1 MPENTPA
8 HENTSEVNSRFF
20 ALATFV
26 LVVGI
31 LKWSRD
37 ILIPLALAAMLAF
50 LLSPVVDW
58 LRRRHLNRILAVSL
72 TSVVALGLCVGLS
85 WTVFVQAFNVIDEL
99 PQYESNID
107 AKIERLHR
115 PNGSGTLSKAAGV
128 WERIEQQLKAKPN
141 LNGRPAPGAA
151 QAPVPVEVEASG
163 NTFLEMTRNVL
174 APLVGPLANAG
185 IVAVFVIA
193 ILLHRDDLHARFIR
207 LARAE
212 GLDESIRAIND
223 AGGRVSRYLLM
234 QLVVNAC
241 YGVPVALGLY
251 FLGLPNATLWG
262 LLATLL
268 RFIPYLGVWIAA
280 SFPVA
285 LALAIDPGWGK
296 VAIVLGLFALAEAV
310 TANIIEPW
318 VYGVHTGVSTL
329 ALMVAAVFWT
339 WLWGPAGLFLSTP
352 LTVCVVVLG
361 KHLPALKIFSM
372 LLAAE
377 DPRSAKRRRTI
388 MAGR

>member
-1 MPENTPA
+1 MPENA
-8 HENTSEVNSRFF
+8 NDSLELNSRFF
-20 ALATFV
+20 AIATFV

-37 ILIPLALAAMLAF
+37 ILIPMALAAMLAF

-58 LRRRHLNRILAVSL
+58 LRRHRVNRIVAVSL
-72 TSVVALGLCVGLS
+72 TSAVALGICVGLG
-85 WTVFVQAFNVIDEL
+85 WVVFVQAFNVVEEL
-99 PQYESNID
+99 PRYESNID
-107 AKIERLHR
+107 AKIQKLHR
-115 PNGSGTLSKAAGV
+115 PNGSGALSEAAGV
-128 WERIEQQLKAKPN
+128 WERIEQQLKSKPD
-141 LNGRPAPGAA
+141 LSHPPAGSA
-151 QAPVPVEVEASG
+151 QTPVPVEVESTG
-163 NTFLEMTRNVL
+163 GSFLEVTRSL
-174 APLVGPLANAG
+174 LTPLIGPLADAG
-185 IVAVFVIA
+185 IVTIFVVA
-193 ILLHRDDLHARFIR
+193 ILLQRDDLRARFIR

-212 GLDESIRAIND
+212 GLDESVQAIND
-223 AGGRVSRYLLM
+223 AGERVSRYLLM
-234 QLVVNAC
+234 QLVVNAS

-251 FLGLPNATLWG
+251 FLGLPNASLWG

-285 LALAIDPGWGK
+285 LALAVDPGWTK
-296 VAIVLGLFALAEAV
+296 VIVVLALFALAEAV

-361 KHLPALKIFSM
+361 KHVPALKIFSM
-372 LLAAE
+372 LLAA
-377 DPRSAKRRRTI
+377 DNGRAAKPRRAA

>member
-1 MPENTPA
+1 MPENA
-8 HENTSEVNSRFF
+8 NESSELNARFF
-20 ALATFV
+20 ALASFV

-31 LKWSRD
+31 LRWSRE

-50 LLSPVVDW
+50 LLSPAVDW
-58 LRRRHLNRILAVSL
+58 LRRRGLNRIVAVSL
-72 TSVVALGLCVGLS
+72 TSVVALGICVGLG
-85 WTVFVQAFNVIDEL
+85 WIVFVQAFNVVEEL
-99 PQYESNID
+99 PKYETNIE
-107 AKIERLHR
+107 AKIEKLHR
-115 PNGSGTLSKAAGV
+115 PNTSGALSDAAGLMA
-128 WERIEQQLKAKPN
+128 RIEKELKAQPEA
-141 LNGRPAPGAA
+141 LAPRSAGGAN
-151 QAPVPVEVEASG
+151 QAPVPVEVEPARSS
-163 NTFLEMTRNVL
+163 FLDLTRSVL
-174 APLVGPLANAG
+174 TPLLGPLADAG
-185 IVAVFVIA
+185 IVAIFVVA
-193 ILLHRDDLHARFIR
+193 ILLQRDDLRARFIR

-212 GLDESIRAIND
+212 GLDESVRAIND
-223 AGGRVSRYLLM
+223 AGGRVSRYLVM

-251 FLGLPNATLWG
+251 FIGVPNASLWG

-280 SFPVA
+280 CFPVA
-285 LALAIDPGWGK
+285 LAVAIDPGWSR
-296 VAIVLGLFALAEAV
+296 VALVFGLFAVAEAI

-318 VYGVHTGVSTL
+318 VYGVHTGVATL
-329 ALMVAAVFWT
+329 ALMFAAIFWT

-372 LLAAE
+372 LLEAE
-377 DPRSAKRRRTI
+377 NGRAGKKRRTV